1 MHRHDKEYG
10 IGVPYVNFMC
20 LSGYLEAVLS
30 GIDNSRWAWQN
41 GQRNSDFKPG
51 CGGSRYFGKDGCMS
65 NKRDSEATLPRM
77 TVGVM
82 GSAGGELSPEVLQR
96 VHRLGYVIARRGYVL
111 VTGACPGLPHEAVKG
126 AKEAGGVVVGVSP
139 ALDFEEHVTK
149 YHSPTRGYD
158 AIIYTGSGL
167 MGREIENIRSCDVV
181 IFAGGRSGTLGEFA
195 IAYDEAKV
203 IGVLKSTGGIT
214 DHLET
219 IIGMVNKETGAAI
232 CYDDD
237 PEHLL
242 DKLEKIYERH
252 ILPRHMNVLEKGSG
266 PDGMLQD

>member
-1 MHRHDKEYG
+1 MNEGYG
-10 IGVPYVNFMC
+10 AESLFPC
-20 LSGYLEAVLS
+20 
-30 GIDNSRWAWQN
+30 
-41 GQRNSDFKPG
+41 
-51 CGGSRYFGKDGCMS
+51 
-65 NKRDSEATLPRM
+65 M

-82 GSAGGELSPEVLQR
+82 GSAGGELLPEVCQR
-96 VHRLGYVIARRGYVL
+96 VRCLGSVIAERGYVL
-111 VTGACPGLPHEAVKG
+111 ITGACPGLPHEAVRG
-126 AKEAGGVVVGVSP
+126 AKEAGGVVVGISP
-139 ALDFEEHVTK
+139 ALNMEEHVTK

-219 IIGMVNKETGAAI
+219 ITGMVNKKTGATV
-232 CYDDD
+232 CYDED
-237 PEHLL
+237 PERLL
-242 DKLEKIYERH
+242 DKLEGVYRRH
-252 ILPRHMNVLEKGSG
+252 ILPRHMKVLEEGTG
-266 PDGMLQD
+266 PDGEAED